1 MNQRIEQK
9 SARRDAIVAAAAVQ
23 FGQHGFEATTFGR
36 IADELGRP
44 RSWIGYH
51 LFPSKES
58 LASAVVAE
66 QRARWEDLFERVVAV
81 PEGLPRLLTALLEAA
96 EEARSSPVAV
106 AAVRLLRE
114 APELSL
120 TLPSLA
126 TSWRDFAI
134 RQVRFEVEERPPTVA
149 VEPAAFATQLLA
161 ASFGVFETN
170 RSVWSTTD
178 VFESLAG
185 LWTVLL
191 SGAGFEI
198 PEMLRRDEPA
208 PSS

>member
-1 MNQRIEQK
+1 MNQRVDQK
-9 SARRDAIVAAAAVQ
+9 SARRDAIIAAAAVQ

-36 IADELGRP
+36 IAEELGQP

-58 LASAVVAE
+58 LASAVVEA
-66 QRARWEDLFERVVAV
+66 QRARWEGLFERVGAV
-81 PEGLPRLLTALLEAA
+81 PEGLPRLLTALLDAA
-96 EEARSSPVAV
+96 DEARSSAVTV

-114 APELSL
+114 APALSL

-134 RQVRFEVEERPPTVA
+134 RQVRFEAEEQGARVSVDPA
-149 VEPAAFATQLLA
+149 VFATQLLA

-170 RSVWSTTD
+170 RPVWPSID
-178 VFESLAG
+178 VFETLAG

-198 PEMLRRDEPA
+198 PELLRRTGLPR
-208 PSS
+208 S